1 MTLHHRTE
9 QQKLGLA
16 ATERRLTEIALL
28 MRNVFPNLSWERQT
42 LYRSHRNNLKI
53 EFDRKRVVV
62 PFSNRELRSHSR
74 TLRVRALDH
83 RMYAA
88 IGTLFEA

>member
-1 MTLHHRTE
+1 MTLHHSAGE
-9 QQKLGLA
+9 QKSGLA
-16 ATERRLTEIALL
+16 ATEHRLTEIALL
-28 MRNVFPNLSWERQT
+28 MRSIFPSLSWDRET
-42 LYRSHRNNLKI
+42 LHSPHKNNLHI
-53 EFDRKRVVV
+53 EFNRKRVVV
-62 PFSNRELRSHSR
+62 QFTNRELRSHSR